1 MADMAETKTVT
12 ISGLAAESLGG
23 GKQKKPRQTR
33 KSKGGDL
40 PSDSSP
46 SSPSPSSTLPHVI
59 HVSTSPPPNITKV
72 GISGQPVPSSTS
84 TIPASPH
91 VTTTSPHTLPIQSES
106 PATSQ
111 GGKIRVEL
119 KKKPQTK
126 KVQLHPKKAEAPKT
140 PLKKMQTKKNRK
152 VLLGVSSLHKR
163 MTRAKKVHTAIKAMS
178 LEKLKALLLSKKLIK
193 PTSKAP
199 ESVLRQIASDAGI
212 VEQNAL

>member
-12 ISGLAAESLGG
+12 ISGLSAESLGG

-40 PSDSSP
+40 PSDSSNP
-46 SSPSPSSTLPHVI
+46 PPVI
-59 HVSTSPPPNITKV
+59 HVSTSPNITKV

-84 TIPASPH
+84 IIPAPPH
-91 VTTTSPHTLPIQSES
+91 VTTPSPPTLPIQSES

-111 GGKIRVEL
+111 GKIRVEL

-178 LEKLKALLLSKKLIK
+178 LEKLKVLLLSKKLIK

>member
-1 MADMAETKTVT
+1 MADAAETKIVT
-12 ISGLAAESLGG
+12 ISGLAAESM
-23 GKQKKPRQTR
+23 KQKKPRQTR

-40 PSDSSP
+40 SP
-46 SSPSPSSTLPHVI
+46 QVI
-59 HVSTSPPPNITKV
+59 HVDAHRGGLPLDTRVPLTVTQTSLVPPPV
-72 GISGQPVPSSTS
+72 PPPV
-84 TIPASPH
+84 ASPMPLS
-91 VTTTSPHTLPIQSES
+91 VTQD
-106 PATSQ
+106 

-126 KVQLHPKKAEAPKT
+126 KVQLHPKKAEAQKA

-152 VLLGVSSLHKR
+152 VLLGISSLHKR

>member
-40 PSDSSP
+40 PSDSSNP
-46 SSPSPSSTLPHVI
+46 PPVI
-59 HVSTSPPPNITKV
+59 HVSTSPNITKV
-72 GISGQPVPSSTS
+72 GISGQPVLSSTS

-91 VTTTSPHTLPIQSES
+91 VTTPSPPTPPTQSES

>member
-1 MADMAETKTVT
+1 M
-12 ISGLAAESLGG
+12 
-23 GKQKKPRQTR
+23 
-33 KSKGGDL
+33 
-40 PSDSSP
+40 
-46 SSPSPSSTLPHVI
+46 
-59 HVSTSPPPNITKV
+59 
-72 GISGQPVPSSTS
+72 
-84 TIPASPH
+84 
-91 VTTTSPHTLPIQSES
+91 
-106 PATSQ
+106 
-111 GGKIRVEL
+111 EL